1 MVQKSFAISVLTAIV
16 VAGILTMSVLVGILS
31 TKQAF
36 AQMTSTSL
44 TLGAFPNKGKVGST
58 DTLRVS
64 LSGKL
69 TSEGSPVDAA
79 TIHIT
84 GTGEGKQST
93 VTTNEFGSFST
104 SADLAPGT
112 HEIHAYFPGDAT
124 HTSSS
129 ATRTVTAASPS
140 QAVGEEGNGAPPI
153 EQGAAPSGESAGGG
167 SGDHSGSGGDH
178 SGGGGN
184 NEGDGGG
191 N

>member
-1 MVQKSFAISVLTAIV
+1 MAQKPFVISVITAIV

-58 DTLRVS
+58 GTLRVS

-84 GTGEGKQST
+84 GTGEGKQFT
-93 VTTNEFGSFST
+93 VTTNEFGSYST

-129 ATRTVTAASPS
+129 ATRTVTADSPS

-153 EQGAAPSGESAGGG
+153 EQGAAPPGESGGG
-167 SGDHSGSGGDH
+167 DNSGSGGGDN
-178 SGGGGN
+178 SGSG
-184 NEGDGGG
+184 
-191 N
+191 